1 MIKGCAICG
10 KQFDTTGR
18 SRAVTCGAECAVLYA
33 KNRASEYESV
43 RRCKARRKK
52 KERDPNYL
60 ALARVNAEA
69 RALGLSYGQYVGYM
83 NGQGR
88 I

>member
-1 MIKGCAICG
+1 MIKGCVICG

-33 KNRASEYESV
+33 KKRARDYETV

-52 KERDPNYL
+52 KESDASL